1 MLVVYSN
8 ELCAIG
14 INLTYIVLV
23 KGYLRKGATLVALKN
38 YSQAQA
44 AYEKALELHPNHPVS
59 AFEGVKYFT
68 FSGRFGFFKAR
79 FWMLLSV
86 KIC

>member
-1 MLVVYSN
+1 M
-8 ELCAIG
+8 
-14 INLTYIVLV
+14 

-59 AFEGVKYFT
+59 AFESVSLNTLYSVED
-68 FSGRFGFFKAR
+68 SGFWKHAFGCYSQ
-79 FWMLLSV
+79 L
-86 KIC
+86 KIVNIIRKL